1 MSAEDRAQMIESMV
15 EQLSQRLQEN
25 PQDVPGWQR
34 LARAYEVLEQPE
46 QALEAWLRASEAG
59 ANDLRLQIGVLER
72 LMAAGQDKTRA
83 EQIAEQ
89 AQAALARARAI
100 QKDNP
105 EILFF
110 TGHFAR
116 LAGDIQTA
124 RQSWQSL
131 LDRLPPTSETARLLQ
146 AELDKLAP

>member
-1 MSAEDRAQMIESMV
+1 
-15 EQLSQRLQEN
+15 
-25 PQDVPGWQR
+25 
-34 LARAYEVLEQPE
+34 
-46 QALEAWLRASEAG
+46 
-59 ANDLRLQIGVLER
+59 
-72 LMAAGQDKTRA
+72 MAAGQDQQKT

-89 AQAALARARAI
+89 AQAPLARARAI

-110 TGHFAR
+110 TGHFSR
-116 LAGDIQTA
+116 LSGDFQTA
-124 RQSWQSL
+124 RQSWQTL

>member
-1 MSAEDRAQMIESMV
+1 MQDKTIAVIGLGYVGLPLAV
-15 EQLSQRLQEN
+15 EYGKQRRVIGFDTQTERIAN
-25 PQDVPGWQR
+25 
-34 LARAYEVLEQPE
+34 
-46 QALEAWLRASEAG
+46 LR
-59 ANDLRLQIGVLER
+59 
-72 LMAAGQDKTRA
+72 AGQDKTRA

-89 AQAALARARAI
+89 AQAPLARARAI

-110 TGHFAR
+110 AGHFAR
-116 LAGDIQTA
+116 LSGDIQTA
-124 RQSWQSL
+124 RQSWQTL